1 MVSWSEV
8 EIMKLTT
15 ETSMEPVLKTQM
27 ELEAHEKE
35 CAIRYAAVQEKLES
49 LDKRMWRLEAMI
61 MGSTI
66 LVVAMVVTV
75 FMGIR

>member
-1 MVSWSEV
+1 
-8 EIMKLTT
+8 MKMSL
-15 ETSMEPVLKTQM
+15 EPELKVQL

-35 CAIRYAAVQEKLES
+35 CAVRYQAVGDKLEG

-66 LVVAMVVTV
+66 IVVGLASSLLMK
-75 FMGIR
+75 M

>member
-1 MVSWSEV
+1 
-8 EIMKLTT
+8 MKLEQSVTP
-15 ETSMEPVLKTQM
+15 ELRVAL

-35 CAIRYAAVQEKLES
+35 CAVRYAAVGEKLEA

-66 LVVAMVVTV
+66 MVVAMVVTV
-75 FMGIR
+75 FMGLN

>member
-1 MVSWSEV
+1 
-8 EIMKLTT
+8 MKM
-15 ETSMEPVLKTQM
+15 SMEPVLKTQM

-35 CAIRYAAVQEKLES
+35 CAIRYAAVQEKLDA
-49 LDKRMWRLEAMI
+49 LDKRMWRPEAMI

>member
-1 MVSWSEV
+1 
-8 EIMKLTT
+8 MKLT
-15 ETSMEPVLKTQM
+15 MEPVLKTQM

-35 CAIRYAAVQEKLES
+35 CAIRYAAVQEKLEG

-66 LVVAMVVTV
+66 MVVAMIITVV
-75 FMGIR
+75 MKLG